1 MLKLMKYEI
10 KGTFKYIIGIM
21 ALVLLLI
28 TGIYMYVTK
37 GSEPSGFGVL
47 FIVLSILVIFGAGLS
62 TFLYIVGSFKKEL
75 YEDRGY
81 LTFTLPL
88 TGNQI
93 IGAKLIVATMWF
105 ILLGTVIGLYNVLM
119 VYITNRGNIDLS
131 TIFLYLSET
140 IRVQEYIV
148 GAIGGI
154 FSIVILLMII
164 YFSMALSRVT
174 FRNKR
179 IGGLWFVI
187 FLILSGILLYGQVVV
202 ADLFPYYI
210 NWRSFEVGTMETFFN
225 MNPTIDI
232 TSGFNVQV
240 DPMIMMTNIAT
251 TIYNIV
257 TFVALYLGTSY
268 IIEKKIDV

>member
-1 MLKLMKYEI
+1 MFKLMKYEI
-10 KGTFKYIIGIM
+10 KGTFKYILGIM

-28 TGIYMYVTK
+28 TGIYIYVTK
-37 GSEPSGFGVL
+37 GTEPSGFGVL
-47 FIVLSILVIFGAGLS
+47 FIILSVLVIFGAGLS
-62 TFLYIVGSFKKEL
+62 TFLFIVGSFKKEL

-88 TGNQI
+88 SGNQM

-131 TIFLYLSET
+131 TVFSYLFET
-140 IRVQEYIV
+140 IRIQEYIV

-154 FSIVILLMII
+154 FSIVILLILI

-179 IGGLWFVI
+179 IGSLWFVI
-187 FLILSGILLYGQVVV
+187 FLVLSGILTYGQILV
-202 ADLFPYYI
+202 ADLLPYYI
-210 NWRSFEVGTMETFFN
+210 DWKTFEVGTMETFFN
-225 MNPTIDI
+225 MNATIDMN
-232 TSGFNVQV
+232 SGFNVQV
-240 DPMIMMTNIAT
+240 DPGFAITNIAT
-251 TIYNIV
+251 TFYNII

-268 IIEKKIDV
+268 IIEKKIDL

>member
-119 VYITNRGNIDLS
+119 VYVTNRGNIDLS